1 MAQYNNLF
9 FSFLNKWL
17 FDHTLL
23 PNSNIS
29 LASRCLSFNFFYE
42 YKRELFLLLS
52 IVKCNVFLALVCFS
66 FSFLIFKF
74 HLFISLIIIF
84 FHKILYFSHMVIC
97 FPLNNIFFHHYHHSY
112 SYILIIKYS
121 YELWVPPPRSEKIG
135 LLYFWNA
142 K

>member
-74 HLFISLIIIF
+74 HLFISLVIIIF
-84 FHKILYFSHMVIC
+84 SLKLIFFSHITNLISLYFNFFFSHYLYLM
-97 FPLNNIFFHHYHHSY
+97 YHHSHI
-112 SYILIIKYS
+112 SIIK
-121 YELWVPPPRSEKIG
+121 
-135 LLYFWNA
+135 
-142 K
+142 